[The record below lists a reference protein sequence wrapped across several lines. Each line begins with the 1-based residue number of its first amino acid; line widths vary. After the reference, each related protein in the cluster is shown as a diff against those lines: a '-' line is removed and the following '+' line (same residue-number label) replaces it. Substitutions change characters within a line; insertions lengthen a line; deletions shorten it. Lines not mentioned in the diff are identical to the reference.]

1 MRHRFDAIHNQSNRN
16 LISMQLAGHSRHI
29 FIFPFQWDYIAHS
42 SGKGDSPYRERTSL
56 EAFNRVFSEVSPL
69 KRTYFEI
76 GTSAEHY
83 SEYVYFHPFVR
94 PALFATKEN
103 ESVYCYELA
112 EAGGSYNIKIREC
125 AEEYKLVLEKI
136 SLQVFDTGVG
146 VVSFFLRNDK
156 YPNQE
161 DILRINDFGR
171 RIYPQF
177 MTSDDPLAAKGV
189 FLADAISGQ
198 LGELNF
204 RDDFGQYTEPIDHR
218 GVFLPPDH
226 IRQIFGYKPTDR
238 VGDSYC
244 RFVFRD
250 CDERKEK
257 IRISPV
263 MDDRMYFM
271 SMYKNEDLIKKLKV
285 PEEKTRLGEIRKTST
300 HSIYY
305 YESGEMK
312 DFWSQFLFGDGK
324 SLGLSNDAFMLSET
338 RRCTY
343 NRWVGK
349 GALTGITRDSFVY
362 LLDWFVLEGHFMTM
376 YYRMAVLCLVQR
388 ASILR
393 FRGEITYL
401 TCQIRKNRRQV
412 SRNIKELYE
421 DYIRFI
427 NEIHFREV
435 SSQIQGI
442 EMYQLFQQNMGIKD
456 DVKALE
462 DDLSKLFDYLDVE
475 EQGELNKTA
484 AFYLP
489 IGIIIGALGVN
500 FFAKEG
506 FLGYLWGQS
515 VSADSWTLG
524 DVLTIIIIVLCLLT
538 PIIARYL
545 TTKK

>member
-1 MRHRFDAIHNQSNRN
+1 MSVPVY
-16 LISMQLAGHSRHI
+16 SRHI

-56 EAFNRVFSEVSPL
+56 EAFDRVFSEVSPL
-69 KRTYFEI
+69 RRTYFEI

-112 EAGGSYNIKIREC
+112 EPGGSYNIKVRGD
-125 AEEYKLVLEKI
+125 AEPYQLVLEKV
-136 SLQVFDTGVG
+136 SVQVFDTGVG
-146 VVSFFLRNDK
+146 VMSFFLRNEK
-156 YPNQE
+156 HPNQE

-177 MTSDDPLAAKGV
+177 MAQDDPLAAKNV
-189 FLADAISGQ
+189 FLADSISGQ

-204 RDDFGQYTEPIDHR
+204 HDDFKQYTEPIDHR

-263 MDDRMYFM
+263 MDDRMYFL
-271 SMYKNEDLIKKLKV
+271 SFYNNASLVKKL
-285 PEEKTRLGEIRKTST
+285 EASEKTNKTT
-300 HSIYY
+300 VDSINC

-312 DFWSQFLFGDGK
+312 DFWSKYLFGDGK
-324 SLGLSNDAFMLSET
+324 DIGLANADLQLSET
-338 RRCTY
+338 KRCTY
-343 NRWVGK
+343 NRWVGY
-349 GALTGITRDSFVY
+349 GTLMGMTRDSSVY
-362 LLDWFVLEGHFMTM
+362 LTTADFIEIHFMTM

-412 SRNIKELYE
+412 SQNIKELYE

-442 EMYQLFQQNMGIKD
+442 EMYQLFQRNMGITD
-456 DVKALE
+456 DVQALE
-462 DDLSKLFDYLDVE
+462 DELTKLFDYLDVE

-489 IGIIIGALGVN
+489 ISIIIGALGVN

>member
-1 MRHRFDAIHNQSNRN
+1 
-16 LISMQLAGHSRHI
+16 MQLAGHSRHI

-56 EAFNRVFSEVSPL
+56 KAFDSVFSKVSPL

-171 RIYPQF
+171 RIYPQYKSG
-177 MTSDDPLAAKGV
+177 TDLSQVKDS
-189 FLADAISGQ
+189 FLADSISGH
-198 LGELNF
+198 LRELNF
-204 RDDFGQYTEPIDHR
+204 HDDFEQYTEPIDHR

-226 IRQIFGYKPTDR
+226 IRQIFGHKPTDR

-250 CDERKEK
+250 CDERKGK

-263 MDDRMYFM
+263 MDDRMYFL
-271 SMYKNEDLIKKLKV
+271 SFYKNETFTEQLKASV
-285 PEEKTRLGEIRKTST
+285 SNSKECFYKPKDTS
-300 HSIYY
+300 
-305 YESGEMK
+305 
-312 DFWSQFLFGDGK
+312 DFWYRYLFGDGGFK
-324 SLGLSNDAFMLSET
+324 GVSNDAVQLSDIESS
-338 RRCTY
+338 TY
-343 NRWVGK
+343 ARWIGE
-349 GALTGITRDSFVY
+349 GSLIGITRDSSVY
-362 LLDWFVLEGHFMTM
+362 LSTWPILEGHFMTM

-421 DYIRFI
+421 DYIRFM

-442 EMYQLFQQNMGIKD
+442 EMHQLFQQNMGITD

>member
-1 MRHRFDAIHNQSNRN
+1 MSVPVY
-16 LISMQLAGHSRHI
+16 SRHI

-56 EAFNRVFSEVSPL
+56 EAFDRVFSEVSPL
-69 KRTYFEI
+69 KRIYFEI
-76 GTSAEHY
+76 DTCAEHY

-112 EAGGSYNIKIREC
+112 EPGGSYNIKVRGD
-125 AEEYKLVLEKI
+125 AEPYQLVLEKV
-136 SLQVFDTGVG
+136 SVQVFDTGVG
-146 VVSFFLRNDK
+146 VMSFFLRNEK
-156 YPNQE
+156 HPNQE

-177 MTSDDPLAAKGV
+177 MAQDDPLAAKNV
-189 FLADAISGQ
+189 FLADSISGQ

-204 RDDFGQYTEPIDHR
+204 HDDFKQYTEPIDHR

-263 MDDRMYFM
+263 MDDRMYFL
-271 SMYKNEDLIKKLKV
+271 SFYKNETLVGDLK
-285 PEEKTRLGEIRKTST
+285 PS
-300 HSIYY
+300 SIGIYN

-312 DFWSQFLFGDGK
+312 RFWSQYLFGDGK
-324 SLGLSNDAFMLSET
+324 YPGLSNDDLMLSET

-343 NRWVGK
+343 NRWVGE
-349 GALTGITRDSFVY
+349 GSLMGITRDSSVF
-362 LLDWFVLEGHFMTM
+362 LSTWPILEGHFMTM

-388 ASILR
+388 ASVLR
-393 FRGEITYL
+393 FRGEVTYL
-401 TCQIRKNRRQV
+401 TGQIRKRRRQM
-412 SRNIKELYE
+412 SQNIKELYE
-421 DYIRFI
+421 HYIRFI

-442 EMYQLFQQNMGIKD
+442 EMYRLFQQNMGITD

-462 DDLSKLFDYLDVE
+462 EELSKLFDYLDVD
-475 EQGELNKTA
+475 EQGRLNRIA
-484 AFYLP
+484 NIYLP
-489 IGIIIGALGVN
+489 LGLLTGVLGVN
-500 FFAKEG
+500 TFVEKG
-506 FLGYLWGQS
+506 IFLRLLQNRP
-515 VSADSWTLG
+515 VSSWLLG
-524 DVLTIIIIVLCLLT
+524 DFVTLLVIFLCLFF
-538 PIIARYL
+538 PIRYYYL
-545 TTKK
+545 TSKK

>member
-1 MRHRFDAIHNQSNRN
+1 MPPFDS
-16 LISMQLAGHSRHI
+16 SHSRHI
-29 FIFPFQWDYIAHS
+29 FIFPFQWDYLASSAH
-42 SGKGDSPYRERTSL
+42 KGDTPYRDRTSL
-56 EAFNRVFSEVSPL
+56 KAFDRVFSKVSPL
-69 KRTYFEI
+69 RRTYFEI

-103 ESVYCYELA
+103 ESVYSYGLA
-112 EAGGSYNIKIREC
+112 KAGGSYTIKIRGC
-125 AEEYKLVLEKI
+125 AQEYKLVLEKI

-177 MTSDDPLAAKGV
+177 MTSDDPLAAKGA
-189 FLADAISGQ
+189 FLPDMISGQ

-218 GVFLPPDH
+218 SVFLPPDH
-226 IRQIFGYKPTDR
+226 IRQIFGHKQ
-238 VGDSYC
+238 GDQIGDDWHS
-244 RFVFRD
+244 FVFRD

-263 MDDRMYFM
+263 MDDRMYFL
-271 SMYKNEDLIKKLKV
+271 SFYKNQSFVELL
-285 PEEKTRLGEIRKTST
+285 KTSASST
-300 HSIYY
+300 ERCFYR
-305 YESGEMK
+305 SGDTS
-312 DFWSQFLFGDGK
+312 DFWYRYLFGDGTFK
-324 SLGLSNDAFMLSET
+324 GVNNDVVQLSDIERSTYARWIGEGSLMG
-338 RRCTY
+338 
-343 NRWVGK
+343 V
-349 GALTGITRDSFVY
+349 TRDSSVY
-362 LLDWFVLEGHFMTM
+362 LSTWDILETHFMTM

-412 SRNIKELYE
+412 SQNIKELYE

-442 EMYQLFQQNMGIKD
+442 EMYQLFQRNMGITD

-506 FLGYLWGQS
+506 FLGCLWGQS

-538 PIIARYL
+538 PIMARYL

>member
-42 SGKGDSPYRERTSL
+42 SGKGDSPYRKRTRL
-56 EAFNRVFSEVSPL
+56 EDFDDVFSKVSPL

-177 MTSDDPLAAKGV
+177 MASDDHLAAKGV

-204 RDDFGQYTEPIDHR
+204 RDDFEQYTEPIDHR
-218 GVFLPPDH
+218 GAFLPPDH
-226 IRQIFGYKPTDR
+226 IRQIFGHKQ
-238 VGDSYC
+238 GDQIGDDWH

-250 CDERKEK
+250 CHERKEK

-263 MDDRMYFM
+263 MDDRMYFL
-271 SMYKNEDLIKKLKV
+271 SFYKNASLVKKLEAS
-285 PEEKTRLGEIRKTST
+285 EETNKTTVD
-300 HSIYY
+300 SINC

-312 DFWSQFLFGDGK
+312 DFWYRYLFGDGK
-324 SLGLSNDAFMLSET
+324 FKGLTNDNLQLDEI

-343 NRWVGK
+343 NRWVGY
-349 GALTGITRDSFVY
+349 GTLMGMTRDSSVY
-362 LLDWFVLEGHFMTM
+362 LTTADFIETHFMTM

-412 SRNIKELYE
+412 SQNIKELYE

-442 EMYQLFQQNMGIKD
+442 EMYQLFQRNMGITD
-456 DVKALE
+456 DVEALE

-475 EQGELNKTA
+475 EQGRLNQIA
-484 AFYLP
+484 NIYLP
-489 IGIIIGALGVN
+489 LGLLTGVLGINTFVEKG
-500 FFAKEG
+500 FFHRLFENSPMG
-506 FLGYLWGQS
+506 
-515 VSADSWTLG
+515 SWLLG
-524 DVLTIIIIVLCLLT
+524 DFVTLFVVVLCLFF
-538 PIIARYL
+538 PIRYYCI
-545 TTKK
+545 TSNK